1 MQVNG
6 IAIEKEDFKRAW
18 VIVETR
24 GIDDFT
30 GRTKDL
36 PERDQK
42 AMVPLAEFFNHSPD
56 CCTLKTSEYSYQF
69 VAARNYKM
77 GEEVCTN
84 YNNLDNDE
92 LMVTYGFVMK
102 DYEMESFNLAEFIIP
117 EINKQYND
125 PTEVPDCDA
134 LSRPLTIH
142 RGKQPFNKDALS
154 ALLLL
159 SDFDSYKS
167 SNDRQRAQDASS
179 GEFRNVVLKI
189 LLAIQVRIGTE
200 IQQAEEKCAVYPLLK
215 QRWVEILNLI
225 NQSLKQFSE

>member
-18 VIVETR
+18 VIIETR
-24 GIDDFT
+24 GIDDLT

-56 CCTLKTSEYSYQF
+56 CCILKETEYSYQF
-69 VAARNYKM
+69 VAARNYKI

-92 LMVTYGFVMK
+92 LMATYGFVMK
-102 DYEMESFNLAEFIIP
+102 DYDMESFNLAEFIIP

-125 PTEVPDCDA
+125 PTKVPDCDA
-134 LSRPLTIH
+134 LSLPLTIR
-142 RGKQPFNKDALS
+142 RGKQRFNKDALS

-159 SDFDSYKS
+159 SGFDSYKS
-167 SNDRQRAQDASS
+167 SNDREKTQDASS
-179 GEFRNVVLKI
+179 GEFRNVVLRI
-189 LLAIQVRIGTE
+189 LVDIQVKTMTKIE
-200 IQQAEEKCAVYPLLK
+200 EAEEKHAVYPLLK

-225 NQSLKQFSE
+225 NESLEPF